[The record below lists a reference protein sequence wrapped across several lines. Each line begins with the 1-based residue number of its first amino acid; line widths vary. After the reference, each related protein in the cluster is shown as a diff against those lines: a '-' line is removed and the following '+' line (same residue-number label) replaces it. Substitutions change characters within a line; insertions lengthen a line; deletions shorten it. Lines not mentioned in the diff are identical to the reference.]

1 MKSSLLYKGN
11 HLTPWCFVLFFNTTV
26 LKEGEMPGCL
36 AHHFPLAA
44 VSHLGCHAVQP
55 DLYAGISA
63 LHALLSFLHYAWI
76 LSFILF
82 PIAYLFNIACLIPT
96 PLLNL
101 SVYLLSS
108 QKLLFMP
115 LCCSLMLLCNT
126 LDVFLW
132 LDCSFLCIVSSITP
146 LYASWDWGLH
156 SSLA

>member
-1 MKSSLLYKGN
+1 
-11 HLTPWCFVLFFNTTV
+11 
-26 LKEGEMPGCL
+26 MPGCL

-44 VSHLGCHAVQP
+44 VSHLGCYAVQP

-63 LHALLSFLHYAWI
+63 LHALLLPFLHYAWI

-82 PIAYLFNIACLIPT
+82 PIAYLSNVACLIPT

-115 LCCSLMLLCNT
+115 CAAPCCSCIRRWMCFCDRIVPFYVLSPPLLPCM
-126 LDVFLW
+126 
-132 LDCSFLCIVSSITP
+132 P
-146 LYASWDWGLH
+146 LEIGDYMGHYH
-156 SSLA
+156 SAWQISRNE